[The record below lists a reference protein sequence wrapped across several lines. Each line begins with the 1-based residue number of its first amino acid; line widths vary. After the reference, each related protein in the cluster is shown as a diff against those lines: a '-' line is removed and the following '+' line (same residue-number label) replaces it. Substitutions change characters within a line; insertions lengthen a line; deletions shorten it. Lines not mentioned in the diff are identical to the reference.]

1 MDRAFRY
8 LRKRKVRHTLT
19 NLNFNK
25 VVRTTDPS
33 RINFR
38 EKFDLQGKVIVIS
51 GACGLIGRAFCEAVA
66 QFGGHV
72 VAADIPQAKPK
83 EFAQQLEERTGVK
96 CLGAEVEVERK
107 DSVQELKAAAIAAF
121 GRIDGLVTGHQN
133 KSHLIFEPFEAVSEE
148 NWDKVVD
155 VNLKG
160 TFLLCQVIGSHMAE
174 QGSGSI
180 VNIPSTYSVVAP
192 NQNLYKGTKMGCPA
206 AYSASKGGID
216 ALSQYL
222 ASYWAAK
229 GVRVNMITPHGVWN
243 NHEEQFEKNF
253 AGFSPMQRMSYN
265 HEVAPALIYLLSDA
279 SSYVTGNNMLVE
291 GGWTTW

>member
-1 MDRAFRY
+1 ME
-8 LRKRKVRHTLT
+8 LL
-19 NLNFNK
+19 
-25 VVRTTDPS
+25 RTTDPTK
-33 RINFR
+33 INFK
-38 EKFDLQGKVIVIS
+38 EKFDLKGKVIVIT

-66 QFGGHV
+66 QYGGQV
-72 VAADIPQAKPK
+72 VAADIEQADPVK
-83 EFAQQLEERTGVK
+83 FAEGLSNRNQVK
-96 CLGAEVEVERK
+96 CIGFAVNVAEKKSVE
-107 DSVQELKAAAIAAF
+107 SLKAFALKEF
-121 GRIDGLVTGHQN
+121 GRIDGLVNGHQN
-133 KSHLIFEPFEAVSEE
+133 KSHLIFEPFENVSEE
-148 NWDKVVD
+148 NWDTVVE

-160 TFLLCQVIGSHMAE
+160 TFLLCQIIGSYMAE

-229 GVRVNMITPHGVWN
+229 AVRVNMITPHGVWN
-243 NHEEQFEKNF
+243 KHEEQFEKNF
-253 AGFSPMQRMSYN
+253 ANFSPMQRMSYN
-265 HEVAPALIYLLSDA
+265 HEVAPALVYLLSDA

>member
-1 MDRAFRY
+1 M
-8 LRKRKVRHTLT
+8 KIK
-19 NLNFNK
+19 
-25 VVRTTDPS
+25 RTTNAAE
-33 RINFR
+33 INFK
-38 EKFDLQGKVIVIS
+38 EKFDLSGKVIVIS
-51 GACGLIGRAFCEAVA
+51 GGCGLIGRAFCEAVA

-72 VAADIPQAKPK
+72 VVADIALSRPKDFAKD
-83 EFAQQLEERTGVK
+83 LEDRNKVK
-96 CLGAEVEVERK
+96 CIGVEVQVENK
-107 DSVQELKAAAIAAF
+107 DSVIHLKEAVLAEF

-133 KSHLIFEPFEAVSEE
+133 KSHLIFEAFEKVSEE
-148 NWDKVVD
+148 NWDTVVE

-160 TFLLCQVIGSHMAE
+160 TFLLCQTIGSYMAE
-174 QGSGSI
+174 KGRGSI

-192 NQNLYKGTKMGCPA
+192 NQNLYKGTNMGCPA

-222 ASYWAAK
+222 ASYWAAS

-253 AGFSPMQRMSYN
+253 ANFSPMQRMSYN
-265 HEVAPALIYLLSDA
+265 HEVAPALVYLLSDA

>member
-1 MDRAFRY
+1 M
-8 LRKRKVRHTLT
+8 
-19 NLNFNK
+19 NF
-25 VVRTTDPS
+25 RTTNPEEID
-33 RINFR
+33 FK
-38 EKFDLQGKVIVIS
+38 EKFNLKGKVIVIS

-72 VAADIPQAKPK
+72 VAADIALADPKAFAKK
-83 EFAQQLEERTGVK
+83 LENRNKVK
-96 CLGAEVEVERK
+96 CIGVEVAVENK
-107 DSVQELKAAAIAAF
+107 NSVVALRDEVLSIF
-121 GRIDGLVTGHQN
+121 GKIDGLVTGHQN
-133 KSHLIFEPFEAVSEE
+133 KSHLIFEPFENVSEE
-148 NWDKVVD
+148 NWDKVVE

-160 TFLLCQVIGSHMAE
+160 TFLLCQVIGSWMAE
-174 QGSGSI
+174 KGSGSI

-206 AYSASKGGID
+206 AYSASKGGVD

-222 ASYWAAK
+222 SSYWGAK

-253 AGFSPMQRMSYN
+253 SNFSPMQRMSYN

-279 SSYVTGNNMLVE
+279 ASYVTGNNMLVE
-291 GGWTTW
+291 GGWTAW

>member
-1 MDRAFRY
+1 MNI
-8 LRKRKVRHTLT
+8 L
-19 NLNFNK
+19 
-25 VVRTTDPS
+25 RTTNPS
-33 RINFR
+33 EIDFR
-38 EKFDLQGKVIVIS
+38 QKFDLSEKVIIIS
-51 GACGLIGRAFCEAVA
+51 GGCGLIGRAFCEAVA

-72 VAADIPQAKPK
+72 VVADIAQSKPSDFAKDL
-83 EFAQQLEERTGVK
+83 QERNQVK
-96 CLGAEVEVERK
+96 CLGIEVEVENK
-107 DSVQELKAAAIAAF
+107 ESVTQLRDAVLKEF
-121 GRIDGLVTGHQN
+121 GRMDGLVTGHQN
-133 KSHLIFEPFEAVSEE
+133 KSHLIFEPFETVSEE
-148 NWDKVVD
+148 NWDKVVE

-160 TFLLCQVIGSHMAE
+160 TFLLCQVIGSWMAE
-174 QGSGSI
+174 KGTGSI

-253 AGFSPMQRMSYN
+253 SNFSPMQRMSYN

-279 SSYVTGNNMLVE
+279 ASYVTGNNMLVE
-291 GGWTTW
+291 GGWTSW

>member
-1 MDRAFRY
+1 M
-8 LRKRKVRHTLT
+8 
-19 NLNFNK
+19 NLI
-25 VVRTTDPS
+25 RTTNPTG
-33 RINFR
+33 INFK
-38 EKFDLQGKVIVIS
+38 EKFDLKGKVIVIS

-72 VAADIPQAKPK
+72 VAADIDKADPVG
-83 EFAQQLEERTGVK
+83 FAAGLEKRNNVK
-96 CLGAEVEVERK
+96 CIGIAVEVENKKSVTMLK
-107 DSVQELKAAAIAAF
+107 DLTLSAF

-133 KSHLIFEPFEAVSEE
+133 KSHLIFEPFEDVREE
-148 NWDKVVD
+148 NWDKVVE

-160 TFLLCQVIGSHMAE
+160 TFLLCQVLGSYMA
-174 QGSGSI
+174 QKGSGSI

-206 AYSASKGGID
+206 PYSASKGGVD

-253 AGFSPMQRMSYN
+253 SGFSPMQRMSYN

-279 SSYVTGNNMLVE
+279 ASYVTGNNMLVE
-291 GGWTTW
+291 GGWTAW

>member
-1 MDRAFRY
+1 MEV
-8 LRKRKVRHTLT
+8 L
-19 NLNFNK
+19 
-25 VVRTTDPS
+25 RTTNPIE
-33 RINFR
+33 INFK
-38 EKFDLQGKVIVIS
+38 EKFDLTGRVIIIS

-66 QFGGHV
+66 QYGGHV
-72 VAADIPQAKPK
+72 VAADISLAKPQ
-83 EFAQQLEERTGVK
+83 EFAAGLQERNSVK
-96 CLGAEVEVERK
+96 CIGVEVEVENK
-107 DSVQELKAAAIAAF
+107 DSVIRLKEKALAEF

-133 KSHLIFEPFEAVSEE
+133 KSHLIFEPFENVSEE
-148 NWDKVVD
+148 NWDKVVE

-160 TFLLCQVIGSHMAE
+160 TFLLCQVIGSYMAE
-174 QGSGSI
+174 QGRGSI

-222 ASYWAAK
+222 SSYWAAK

-243 NHEEQFEKNF
+243 NHEEAFEKNF
-253 AGFSPMQRMSYN
+253 ANFSPMQRMSYN

-279 SSYVTGNNMLVE
+279 ASYVTGNNMLVE
-291 GGWTTW
+291 GGWTAW

>member
-1 MDRAFRY
+1 MP
-8 LRKRKVRHTLT
+8 L
-19 NLNFNK
+19 
-25 VVRTTDPS
+25 RTTEAHKV
-33 RINFR
+33 NFKD
-38 EKFDLQGKVIVIS
+38 KFDLHGKVIVIS
-51 GACGLIGRAFCEAVA
+51 GACGLIGRAFCEAVT

-72 VAADIPQAKPK
+72 VAADIALAKPLD
-83 EFAQQLEERTGVK
+83 FAVDLEKRNGVS
-96 CLGAEVEVERK
+96 CMGFEVLVENK
-107 DSVQELKAAAIAAF
+107 DSVLALKEAVLANF

-133 KSHLIFEPFEAVSEE
+133 KSHLIFEPFEQVSEE
-148 NWDKVVD
+148 NWDKVVQ

-160 TFLLCQVIGSHMAE
+160 TFLLCQIIGSYMAE
-174 QGSGSI
+174 QSTGSI

-192 NQNLYKGTKMGCPA
+192 NQNLYKGTNMGCPA

-222 ASYWAAK
+222 ASYWASK

-243 NHEEQFEKNF
+243 NHEEAFEKNF
-253 AGFSPMQRMSYN
+253 AQFSPMQRMSYN

-291 GGWTTW
+291 GGWTAW